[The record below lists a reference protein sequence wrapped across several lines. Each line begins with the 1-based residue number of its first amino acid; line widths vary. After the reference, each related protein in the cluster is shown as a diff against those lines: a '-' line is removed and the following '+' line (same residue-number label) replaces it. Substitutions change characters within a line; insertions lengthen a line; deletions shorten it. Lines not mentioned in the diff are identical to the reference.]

1 MSFTIIVKGLVG
13 VTKTVSENKVT
24 TSNRLNA
31 VKFFVY
37 SFIGIVIFFV
47 PININNN
54 SSILLDHFVTWLSG
68 TSPILIKTFIMVIFI
83 VGAISPFIKGT
94 WKHSTVE
101 IIFTLF
107 KILGVF
113 IGFLLIFNIGPSWLL
128 SEQTGA
134 YVFNYLVIPVGVT
147 VPVGGA
153 VLALLVGYGLL
164 EFVGVYAQKVMYP
177 IWKTPGRSAVNALAS
192 FVASFAVG
200 LLITN
205 KEYKEGKFTKK
216 QSVIIATGFSTVT
229 VAFMIVI
236 AKTLGLMN
244 IWNLYFWSTL
254 FVTAAVTACTVR
266 IWPINKINNTYYDEP
281 FIEEDT
287 SKLKGKEKLLFA
299 WKKAMETVDS
309 SPNVIK
315 NIWLNFKESLIMT
328 ANILP
333 TILSIGLLCLLLAEY
348 TIIFDYLAYVF
359 YPLTWALQIPD
370 SFLAAKGAAI
380 GITEMFLPSLV
391 VVETPLITKFIIAVT
406 SVSTI
411 IFFSAS
417 VPSILST
424 DIPIRIRDL
433 VVIWFER
440 TILSLLIATPIAY
453 IFL

>member
-1 MSFTIIVKGLVG
+1 MSKTLRESKVKSG
-13 VTKTVSENKVT
+13 NQ
-24 TSNRLNA
+24 LNA
-31 VKFFVY
+31 IKFFVY
-37 SFIGIVIFFV
+37 SLIGIVIFFV
-47 PININNN
+47 PVTINNN
-54 SSILLDHFVTWLSG
+54 SSILLDHFVTWISSALPLL
-68 TSPILIKTFIMVIFI
+68 TKIFIMII
-83 VGAISPFIKGT
+83 IILGAIYPFIKGT
-94 WKHSTVE
+94 WNRNTIE
-101 IIFTLF
+101 TIFTLF
-107 KILGVF
+107 KVLGVI
-113 IGFLLIFNIGPSWLL
+113 IGVLLIFNIGPSWLL
-128 SEQTGA
+128 NEQTGM
-134 YVFNYLVIPVGVT
+134 YVFNYLVIPVGLT
-147 VPVGGA
+147 VPAGGA

-164 EFVGVYAQKVMYP
+164 EFVGVYAQKIMYP

-205 KEYKEGKFTKK
+205 KEYKEGKFTQK
-216 QSVIIATGFSTVT
+216 QAVIIATGFSTVT

-236 AKTLGLMN
+236 AKTLHLMD

-266 IWPINKINNTYYDEP
+266 IWPISKISNTYYDHP

-287 SKLKGKEKLLFA
+287 SELKGKEKLRFA
-299 WKKAMETVDS
+299 WKKAMDTVES
-309 SPNVIK
+309 SPNVMK

-328 ANILP
+328 MNILP
-333 TILSIGLLCLLLAEY
+333 TILSIGLICLLLAEY
-348 TIIFDYLAYVF
+348 TVIFDYLAYVF
-359 YPLTWALQIPD
+359 YPLTWILQIPD

-380 GITEMFLPSLV
+380 GITEMFLPSLI
-391 VVETPLITKFIIAVT
+391 VVEAPLITKFIIAVT

-440 TILSLLIATPIAY
+440 TVLSLIIVTPIAY
-453 IFL
+453 VFL

>member
-1 MSFTIIVKGLVG
+1 MVKVS
-13 VTKTVSENKVT
+13 KTLRESKVKS
-24 TSNRLNA
+24 SNQLNA
-31 VKFFVY
+31 IKFFVY
-37 SFIGIVIFFV
+37 SLIGIAIFFV
-47 PININNN
+47 PVTINNN
-54 SSILLDHFVTWLSG
+54 SSILLDHFVTWISSALPLL
-68 TSPILIKTFIMVIFI
+68 TKIFIMII
-83 VGAISPFIKGT
+83 IILGAIYPFIKGT
-94 WKHSTVE
+94 WNRNTVE
-101 IIFTLF
+101 TIFSLF
-107 KILGVF
+107 KVLGVI
-113 IGFLLIFNIGPSWLL
+113 IGVLLIFNIGPSWLL
-128 SEQTGA
+128 NEQTGM
-134 YVFNYLVIPVGVT
+134 YVFNYLVIPVGLT
-147 VPVGGA
+147 VPAGGA

-164 EFVGVYAQKVMYP
+164 EFVGVYAQKIMYP

-205 KEYKEGKFTKK
+205 KEYKEGKFTEK
-216 QSVIIATGFSTVT
+216 QAVIIATGFSTVT

-236 AKTLGLMN
+236 AKTLHLMD

-266 IWPINKINNTYYDEP
+266 IWPISKISNTYYDQP

-287 SKLKGKEKLLFA
+287 SELKGKKKLLFA
-299 WKKAMETVDS
+299 WEKAMETVES
-309 SPNVIK
+309 SPNVMK

-328 ANILP
+328 MNILP
-333 TILSIGLLCLLLAEY
+333 TILSIGLICLLLAEY
-348 TIIFDYLAYVF
+348 TVIFDYLAYVF
-359 YPLTWALQIPD
+359 YPLTWILQIPD

-380 GITEMFLPSLV
+380 GITEMFLPSLI
-391 VVETPLITKFIIAVT
+391 VVEAPLITKFIIAVT

-440 TILSLLIATPIAY
+440 TVLSLIIVTPIAY

>member
-47 PININNN
+47 PITINNN

-68 TSPILIKTFIMVIFI
+68 TSPILIKTFIMVIII

-266 IWPINKINNTYYDEP
+266 IWPINKINNTY
-281 FIEEDT
+281 
-287 SKLKGKEKLLFA
+287 
-299 WKKAMETVDS
+299 
-309 SPNVIK
+309 
-315 NIWLNFKESLIMT
+315 
-328 ANILP
+328 
-333 TILSIGLLCLLLAEY
+333 
-348 TIIFDYLAYVF
+348 
-359 YPLTWALQIPD
+359 
-370 SFLAAKGAAI
+370 
-380 GITEMFLPSLV
+380 
-391 VVETPLITKFIIAVT
+391 
-406 SVSTI
+406 
-411 IFFSAS
+411 
-417 VPSILST
+417 
-424 DIPIRIRDL
+424 
-433 VVIWFER
+433 
-440 TILSLLIATPIAY
+440 
-453 IFL
+453 

>member
-1 MSFTIIVKGLVG
+1 MVKVS
-13 VTKTVSENKVT
+13 KTLRESKVK
-24 TSNRLNA
+24 SGNQLNA
-31 VKFFVY
+31 IKFFVY
-37 SFIGIVIFFV
+37 SLIGIAIFFV
-47 PININNN
+47 PVTINNN
-54 SSILLDHFVTWLSG
+54 SSILLDHFVTWISSALPLL
-68 TSPILIKTFIMVIFI
+68 TKIFIMII
-83 VGAISPFIKGT
+83 IILGAIYPFIKGT
-94 WKHSTVE
+94 WNRNTVE
-101 IIFTLF
+101 TIFSLF
-107 KILGVF
+107 KVLGVI
-113 IGFLLIFNIGPSWLL
+113 IGVLLIFNIGPSWLL
-128 SEQTGA
+128 NEQTGM
-134 YVFNYLVIPVGVT
+134 YVFNYLVIPVGLT
-147 VPVGGA
+147 VPAGGA

-164 EFVGVYAQKVMYP
+164 EFVGVYAQKIMYP

-205 KEYKEGKFTKK
+205 KEYKEGKFTEK
-216 QSVIIATGFSTVT
+216 QAVIIATGFSTVT

-236 AKTLGLMN
+236 AKTLHLMD

-266 IWPINKINNTYYDEP
+266 IWPISKISNTYYDQP

-287 SKLKGKEKLLFA
+287 SELKGKKKLLFA
-299 WKKAMETVDS
+299 WEKAMETVES
-309 SPNVIK
+309 SPNVMK

-328 ANILP
+328 MNILP
-333 TILSIGLLCLLLAEY
+333 TILSIGLICLLLAEY
-348 TIIFDYLAYVF
+348 TVIFDYLAYVF
-359 YPLTWALQIPD
+359 YPLTWILQIPD

-380 GITEMFLPSLV
+380 GITEMFLPSLI
-391 VVETPLITKFIIAVT
+391 VVEAPLITKFIIAVT

-440 TILSLLIATPIAY
+440 TVLSLIIVTPIAY

>member
-1 MSFTIIVKGLVG
+1 MFYFAT
-13 VTKTVSENKVT
+13 EP
-24 TSNRLNA
+24 
-31 VKFFVY
+31 FFVY
-37 SFIGIVIFFV
+37 SLIGIAIFFV
-47 PININNN
+47 PVTINNN
-54 SSILLDHFVTWLSG
+54 SSILLDHFVTWISSALPLL
-68 TSPILIKTFIMVIFI
+68 TKIFIMII
-83 VGAISPFIKGT
+83 IILGAIYPFIKGT
-94 WKHSTVE
+94 WNRNTVE
-101 IIFTLF
+101 TIFSLF
-107 KILGVF
+107 KVLGVI
-113 IGFLLIFNIGPSWLL
+113 IGVLLIFNIGPSWLL
-128 SEQTGA
+128 NEQTGM
-134 YVFNYLVIPVGVT
+134 YVFNYLVIPVGLT
-147 VPVGGA
+147 VPAGGA

-164 EFVGVYAQKVMYP
+164 EFVGVYAQKIMYP

-205 KEYKEGKFTKK
+205 KEYKEGKFTEK
-216 QSVIIATGFSTVT
+216 QAVIIATGFSTVT

-236 AKTLGLMN
+236 AKTLHLMD

-266 IWPINKINNTYYDEP
+266 IWPISKISNTYYDQP

-287 SKLKGKEKLLFA
+287 SELKGKKKLLFA
-299 WKKAMETVDS
+299 WEKAMETVES
-309 SPNVIK
+309 SPNVMK

-328 ANILP
+328 MNILP
-333 TILSIGLLCLLLAEY
+333 TILSIGLICLLLAEY
-348 TIIFDYLAYVF
+348 TVIFDYLAYVF
-359 YPLTWALQIPD
+359 YPLTWILQIPD
-370 SFLAAKGAAI
+370 SFLTAKGAAI
-380 GITEMFLPSLV
+380 GITEMFLPSLI
-391 VVETPLITKFIIAVT
+391 VVEAPLITKFIIAVT

-440 TILSLLIATPIAY
+440 TVLSLIIVTPIAY

>member
-1 MSFTIIVKGLVG
+1 MSKTLRESKVKSG
-13 VTKTVSENKVT
+13 NQ
-24 TSNRLNA
+24 LNA
-31 VKFFVY
+31 IKFFVY
-37 SFIGIVIFFV
+37 SLIGIVIFFV
-47 PININNN
+47 PVTINNN
-54 SSILLDHFVTWLSG
+54 SSILLDHFVTWISSALPLL
-68 TSPILIKTFIMVIFI
+68 TNIFIMII
-83 VGAISPFIKGT
+83 IILGAIYPFIKGT
-94 WKHSTVE
+94 WNRNTIE
-101 IIFTLF
+101 TIFTLF
-107 KILGVF
+107 KVLGVI
-113 IGFLLIFNIGPSWLL
+113 IGILLIFNIGPSWLL
-128 SEQTGA
+128 NEQTGM
-134 YVFNYLVIPVGVT
+134 YVFNYLVIPVGLT
-147 VPVGGA
+147 VPAGGA

-164 EFVGVYAQKVMYP
+164 EFVGVYAQKIMYP

-205 KEYKEGKFTKK
+205 KEYKEGKFTQK
-216 QSVIIATGFSTVT
+216 QAVIIATGFSTVT

-236 AKTLGLMN
+236 AKTLHLMD

-266 IWPINKINNTYYDEP
+266 IWPISKISNTYYDHP

-287 SKLKGKEKLLFA
+287 SELKGKEKLRFA
-299 WKKAMETVDS
+299 WKKAMDTVES
-309 SPNVIK
+309 SPNVMK

-328 ANILP
+328 MNILP
-333 TILSIGLLCLLLAEY
+333 TILSIGLICLLLAEY
-348 TIIFDYLAYVF
+348 TVIFDYLAYVF
-359 YPLTWALQIPD
+359 YPLTWILQIPD

-380 GITEMFLPSLV
+380 GITEMFLPSLI
-391 VVETPLITKFIIAVT
+391 VVEAPLITKFIIAVT

-440 TILSLLIATPIAY
+440 TVLSLIIVTPIAY
-453 IFL
+453 VFL